1 MASEE
6 IGLELSKAPYKA
18 LVWQTIDD
26 FVQQLREEK
35 EEDEEEEEEI
45 EEEEIIYKNKRTY
58 DDCVNNYR
66 GQQYVSIRYYYNKNG
81 KDLPSDKGISLTV
94 EQWLAFKEVVPAI
107 ENAVEEMKLRV

>member
-1 MASEE
+1 VKQNFDVVASFMVRNQVSEE

-18 LVWQTIDD
+18 LVRQTIDD

-58 DDCVNNYR
+58 DDCGNIFICQVCFLFFHFT
-66 GQQYVSIRYYYNKNG
+66 S
-81 KDLPSDKGISLTV
+81 
-94 EQWLAFKEVVPAI
+94 
-107 ENAVEEMKLRV
+107 